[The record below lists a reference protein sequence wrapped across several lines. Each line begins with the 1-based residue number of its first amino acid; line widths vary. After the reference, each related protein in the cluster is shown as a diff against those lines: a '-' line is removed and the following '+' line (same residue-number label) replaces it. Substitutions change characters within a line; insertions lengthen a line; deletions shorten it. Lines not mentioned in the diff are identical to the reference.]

1 MEHLWFMV
9 QGSWLMI
16 MTQDER
22 WNIRYQEVVTFI
34 ETNHRNPSKHRIEEH
49 DMLNWLKAMRKKLN
63 SGALKQERV
72 AKFKELMELMDNY
85 KRVNQYK

>member
-1 MEHLWFMV
+1 
-9 QGSWLMI
+9 
-16 MTQDER
+16 
-22 WNIRYQEVVTFI
+22 
-34 ETNHRNPSKHRIEEH
+34 
-49 DMLNWLKAMRKKLN
+49 MLNWLKAMRKKLN